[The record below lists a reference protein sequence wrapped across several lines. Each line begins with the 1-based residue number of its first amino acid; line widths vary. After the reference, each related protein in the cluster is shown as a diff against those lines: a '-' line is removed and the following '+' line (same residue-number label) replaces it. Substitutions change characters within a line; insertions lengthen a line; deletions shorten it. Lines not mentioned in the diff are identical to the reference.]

1 MFRSM
6 VNGLVG
12 ACTLT
17 IAHQVLR
24 KLTPDAPR
32 LDMLGENGV
41 IKLAR
46 AANIKLSDK
55 QAHKLAMA
63 GDLVSNTLYFSQ
75 VGNKGGVL
83 SLLRGAS
90 LGGAAGAG
98 TVVLPGKLKIET
110 AATKM
115 SPKTQALSISLYVLA
130 GLAAGMAAQAGRK
143 K

>member
-1 MFRSM
+1 MIRSM

-32 LDMLGENGV
+32 LDVLGEQGV
-41 IKLAR
+41 VKLAQ
-46 AANIKLSDK
+46 AAKIKMSEK
-55 QAHKLAMA
+55 QVQKLAFA
-63 GDLVSNTLYFSQ
+63 GDIISNTLYFSQ
-75 VGNKGGVL
+75 VGNKRGLL

-98 TVVLPGKLKIET
+98 TVVLPGKLKLDSS
-110 AATKM
+110 ATKM
-115 SPKTQALSISLYVLA
+115 SPKTKALSISLYVLA